1 MSVEKTT
8 KVAAKKRGRPAKTS
22 DKRTELMKRAE
33 EATKKQYSEF
43 DLHNAKKEA
52 FDAGFEAGEKLNDI
66 AENVGDDLTKWVR
79 RQVVGEVAL
88 RLAILI
94 LVVAIVVAS
103 FTTLHGWA
111 MNLA

>member
-22 DKRTELMKRAE
+22 DKRAELMKRAE

-52 FDAGFEAGEKLNDI
+52 FDAGFESAEQLSEI
-66 AENVGDDLTKWVR
+66 AENVAEDLMKWTK
-79 RQVVGEVAL
+79 RQAIRGVIMDVLFVIVV
-88 RLAILI
+88 LAV
-94 LVVAIVVAS
+94 VVAA
-103 FTTLHGWA
+103 FTSLHGWA
-111 MNLA
+111 MNLQ